1 MKSLIAYGPI
11 GVYMY
16 ASNDFMSHRSGVF
29 SGCPSFDESVDLIN
43 HAVLVVGYD
52 REGNYIIKNSWGA
65 NWAENGY
72 AVVSKDADCAFSY
85 YPLEI
90 RGTNKQLFEKFVIGA
105 IFTLFSFICL

>member
-1 MKSLIAYGPI
+1 MKSLIAYAPI
-11 GVYMY
+11 AVYMY
-16 ASNDFMSHRSGVF
+16 ASDDFMLHKTGVF

-52 REGNYIIKNSWGA
+52 RAGNYIIKNSWGV
-65 NWAENGY
+65 NWGDQGY

-105 IFTLFSFICL
+105 IFALFSFLCL